1 MRPSVAQAD
10 AGSLPTGRPGSD
22 VLQVCETFLSIQGES
37 TWAGLPCFFIRLTG
51 CNLRCSYCDTKHAYD
66 GGDARPVCELVREF
80 ERSGVGLVEVTGGE
94 PLLQGGTVGLLEEL
108 RDRGTVLLE
117 TNGSVDISKVP
128 DGVVTIMDV
137 KCPSS
142 GEIDS
147 VVWSNIDLLRRQDEV
162 KFVIGDRDDF
172 EWAARMIREHR
183 IAGKCHAVLMSPS
196 FGRVAPSDLA
206 DWIIAGGVPA
216 RLNLQIHKVIWNES

>member
-1 MRPSVAQAD
+1 MSCAQAD
-10 AGSLPTGRPGSD
+10 AGSSSTSGSGSD
-22 VLQVCETFLSIQGES
+22 ILQICETFLSIQGES

-51 CNLRCSYCDTKHAYD
+51 CNLRCSYCDTRYAYE
-66 GGDARPVCELVREF
+66 GGDARPVGELVREF

-94 PLLQGGTVGLLEEL
+94 PLLQAGTVGLLEAL
-108 RDRGTVLLE
+108 RHRGTVLLE
-117 TNGSVDISKVP
+117 TNGSIDISKVP
-128 DGVVTIMDV
+128 DGVVTIMDI

-142 GEIDS
+142 GAVESMI
-147 VVWSNIDLLRRQDEV
+147 WSNIDLLRRQDEV
-162 KFVIGDRDDF
+162 KFVIGDRGDF
-172 EWAARMIREHR
+172 DWAARMTREHQ

-216 RLNLQIHKVIWNES
+216 RLNLQIHRVIWNES